1 LAAKRIFPSAADPG
15 RITDNPEN
23 ALQLAHSVWRFR
35 QNQMPCSCPWIMD
48 TDNKYTREYT
58 YMILII
64 NELMAEAAGVGLCR
78 GIENTQVTDF
88 KAFTKR

>member
-1 LAAKRIFPSAADPG
+1 
-15 RITDNPEN
+15 
-23 ALQLAHSVWRFR
+23 
-35 QNQMPCSCPWIMD
+35 MPCSCPWIMD